1 MGTESRDS
9 RGIGSDE
16 TLFAIVERLR
26 ETGGAGVTALAYDLG
41 LAKST
46 LHGHLA
52 TMREHGF
59 VARRDGRYRLGLEFF
74 GYGQYV
80 CARREVYDAAL
91 PALDDLASETDE
103 TTWLMVHEGGRV
115 MVVDGRS
122 TGPEISVDSLVGTWA
137 NMHANS
143 GGKAILAHFGE
154 EAVDRVVER
163 HGLPAMTDA
172 TITDRER
179 IEEELATVR
188 ERGFA
193 LNMGEDLRG
202 IHAVAVPLVSG
213 DEVQGA
219 LAVAG
224 PAYRVDR
231 DRCTGELADRLRAAA
246 DDVEISP
253 AYQ

>member
-1 MGTESRDS
+1 MGRNTSET
-9 RGIGSDE
+9 RGIKSDE
-16 TLFAIVERLR
+16 TLFALVERIR
-26 ETGGAGVTALAYDLG
+26 ESDGAGVTELAEGLG

-46 LHGHLA
+46 VHGHLS

-59 VARRDGRYRLGLEFF
+59 VVRRDGEYHLGLEFF

-80 CARREVYDAAL
+80 RAGRDVYDAAL
-91 PALDDLASETDE
+91 PVLDNLAAETGE
-103 TTWLMVHEGGRV
+103 TTWLMTHENGRV
-115 MVVDGRS
+115 MVLDGRS
-122 TGPEISVDSLVGTWA
+122 TGPEINVNSLVGSWA

-143 GGKAILAHFGE
+143 GGKAILAHLPTE
-154 EAVDRVVER
+154 TVDDIVDR

-179 IEEELATVR
+179 LHEELEETR

-193 LNMGEDLRG
+193 LNLAEDLRG
-202 IHAVAVPLVSG
+202 IHAVAVPLFSG
-213 DEVQGA
+213 DSVVGA

-224 PAYRVDR
+224 PAHRMDH
-231 DRCTGELADRLRAAA
+231 DRCTGELADSLGAAA
-246 DDVEISP
+246 DDVEVSL